1 MTDNNA
7 ITNLADARTLKRLG
21 WPLNTPIIHQEFSET
36 CGRHWAALMDTQ
48 AKFENAMF
56 RYLLDD
62 TQSPAKWWSARRRFI
77 ALERQ
82 CDHCVVFMMVELGG
96 NTPPEAPPVFKS
108 EQDAREYALIKY
120 FFDTRACRYL
130 AFWESAIDA
139 AEAGNTLTFTTGD
152 IPPWTDED

>member
-7 ITNLADARTLKRLG
+7 ITNVADARTLKRLG
-21 WPLNTPIIHQEFSET
+21 WPLNTPIIYQDVTAS
-36 CGRHWAALMDTQ
+36 AARPRLRMTKSSIQ
-48 AKFENAMF
+48 RNLRSALGSA
-56 RYLLDD
+56 
-62 TQSPAKWWSARRRFI
+62 QSPAKWWSARRRFI

-82 CDHCVVFMMVELGG
+82 CDRGVVFMMVELGG

-139 AEAGNTLTFTTGD
+139 AEAGNTLTFTTGK